1 MPTNYFDTYF
11 PDYEVIAELDQGD
24 ERVVKAK
31 HQPSGDLVIIKQ
43 CDCTVDANTRLK
55 LEHEAQ
61 VITQID
67 HPNIVRVREMKFDAD
82 ICYRITN
89 FVEGDN
95 LRSLIGEN
103 GFLDVSTTIRLG
115 LQLTGAF
122 RALHSRHI
130 IHSTINPETILY
142 RKLDSGELHALLTDI
157 GGTDYRTNDSLV
169 APLSPTYKYVAPEQ
183 FTNGQEVS
191 EAADYYA
198 LGVVLYECLTGQVPF
213 ALQKET
219 EPEQFIE
226 QVLTAPM
233 PVFSTASGEPLPSS
247 LVTLLMA
254 LLVRNPQ
261 DRLQNVAQLELQLKQ
276 SQVEQLNTA
285 WSATKRPTNGNVAK
299 EATAGVNG
307 QGENEILPD
316 SRARPV
322 AKGIR
327 RWWLEI
333 IVVSAT
339 VLVIGSYF
347 RTVHHSTDEPVI
359 DKASVIREVPTPKKN
374 SAKSE
379 AGIPLGNGE
388 ENANSVVS
396 EMEEVNDTV
405 NQRSIK
411 PTGEPNSLPD
421 SAARSQVLTDS
432 TVVIPPDTAR

>member
-1 MPTNYFDTYF
+1 MPTDYFDTYF

-24 ERVVKAK
+24 ERVIKAK

-43 CDCTVDANTRLK
+43 YDCTVDANTRLK

-67 HPNIVRVREMKFDAD
+67 HPNLVRVREVKFDAD

-95 LRSLIGEN
+95 LRSLLGEK

-130 IHSTINPETILY
+130 IHRSINPETILY
-142 RKLDSGELHALLTDI
+142 RQLESGELHALLTDI
-157 GGTDYRTNDSLV
+157 GGTDFCTNDSLV
-169 APLSPTYKYVAPEQ
+169 APLSPTCEYVAPEQ
-183 FTNGQEVS
+183 FTSGQEVS

-198 LGVVLYECLTGQVPF
+198 LGAVIYECLTSQVPF
-213 ALQKET
+213 VLQKGT
-219 EPEQFIE
+219 EPERFIE

-233 PVFSTASGEPLPSS
+233 PVFSTASGGPLPPS

-261 DRLQNVAQLELQLKQ
+261 DRLQNIAQLELQLKQ
-276 SQVEQLNTA
+276 SQVEQLNTV
-285 WSATKRPTNGNVAK
+285 WSATKRPIDRNVAR
-299 EATAGVNG
+299 EVTEGVNE

-322 AKGIR
+322 VRGIR

-333 IVVSAT
+333 IVVTAA
-339 VLVIGSYF
+339 VLVIGFYYL
-347 RTVHHSTDEPVI
+347 TIHHSPNEPVI
-359 DKASVIREVPTPKKN
+359 DNASIIREVPAPKRN
-374 SAKSE
+374 SVKSE
-379 AGIPLGNGE
+379 VGMPLDNE
-388 ENANSVVS
+388 EDVNPAVYKK
-396 EMEEVNDTV
+396 EEVDDTV
-405 NQRSIK
+405 SQSRIK
-411 PTGEPNSLPD
+411 PASEPKSPPD
-421 SAARSQVLTDS
+421 SAAGSQVLTDP
-432 TVVIPPDTAR
+432 TVVIPPDSVH